1 LNRTITVDTEV
12 NVSLLPQDT
21 RADSVRQIAAEA
33 QHPSGIVG
41 VVAIGRNEGERL
53 QRCLHSMADNR
64 GLLVYVDSGSSDDS
78 VAMSRALGVTA
89 VELDMSIPFT
99 AARARNA
106 GFEALLQAQ
115 PQTDYVFFVDGD
127 CEVASGWI
135 QEAAEFLDT
144 RRDVGVVWGCRREL
158 FPEKSVYNLLCD
170 IEWQDLPVGETPICG
185 GDAVIRVEAFRAAVG
200 YRPDLICGEEPELC
214 VRLRQAGWRIWR
226 LNRDMTRHD
235 AAVYRFGQ
243 WWKRMLRGGYAY
255 ALIASIHGAPP
266 ERLWVA
272 ETRRAWIWGLCIPLC
287 TLLLSLSFGWPG
299 LLLLLIYPLQVA
311 RLARTGRHST
321 RENWLR
327 AGSLVLSKFPEM
339 LGQLKFLRDRLRR
352 AQSRIIEY
360 K

>member
-1 LNRTITVDTEV
+1 MNRMDSEV
-12 NVSLLPQDT
+12 EVSLLPPDT
-21 RADSVRQIAAEA
+21 RPDSVRQMAAA
-33 QHPSGIVG
+33 GQQPGGTVG
-41 VVAIGRNEGERL
+41 VVVIGRNEGERL
-53 QRCLHSMADNR
+53 QRCLHSMADEL
-64 GLLVYVDSGSSDDS
+64 GALVYVDSGSSDDS

-89 VELDMSIPFT
+89 LELDMSIPFT

-106 GFEALLQAQ
+106 GFAALLQAH
-115 PQTDYVFFVDGD
+115 PRTDYVFFVDGD
-127 CEVASGWI
+127 CEVAPGWVR
-135 QEAAEFLDT
+135 EAVEFLDK
-144 RRDVGVVWGCRREL
+144 RRDVGVVWGCRRER

-170 IEWQDLPVGETPICG
+170 IEWQDLPVGETSICG
-185 GDAVIRVEAFRAAVG
+185 GDAVIRVEALKAVAG

-214 VRLRQAGWRIWR
+214 VRLRGAGWRIWR
-226 LNRDMTRHD
+226 INRDMTFHD
-235 AAVYRFGQ
+235 AALYRFGQ

-255 ALIASIHGAPP
+255 ALIASLHGAPP

-272 ETRRAWIWGLCIPLC
+272 ECRRGWIWGLYIPLAA
-287 TLLLSLSFGWPG
+287 LLLCAWLGWLG

-311 RLARTGRHST
+311 RLARAGRHT
-321 RENWLR
+321 ARENWLR